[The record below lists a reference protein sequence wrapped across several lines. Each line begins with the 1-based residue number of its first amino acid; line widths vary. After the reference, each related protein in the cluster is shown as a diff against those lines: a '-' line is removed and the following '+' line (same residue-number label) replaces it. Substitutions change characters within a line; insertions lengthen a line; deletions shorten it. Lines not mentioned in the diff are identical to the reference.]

1 MAHKRVLFLL
11 VAAVAVAGISV
22 AVAQASTR
30 GRSHRHGGGH
40 GSGSGRG
47 SGTVTPIKHVVVIF
61 QENESF
67 DHYFGTYPRATNPA
81 GEPQFTA
88 APGTPSVNGLSNVLL
103 SANPNESNPR
113 RLDRSEA
120 VTCSQDHSY
129 ASEEKAFDHGLM
141 DEF

>member
-67 DHYFGTYPRATNPA
+67 DHYFGTYPHAANPPD
-81 GEPQFTA
+81 EPMFQA
-88 APGTPSVNGLSNVLL
+88 ASNTPTVNGLT
-103 SANPNESNPR
+103 A
-113 RLDRSEA
+113 
-120 VTCSQDHSY
+120 
-129 ASEEKAFDHGLM
+129 G
-141 DEF
+141 